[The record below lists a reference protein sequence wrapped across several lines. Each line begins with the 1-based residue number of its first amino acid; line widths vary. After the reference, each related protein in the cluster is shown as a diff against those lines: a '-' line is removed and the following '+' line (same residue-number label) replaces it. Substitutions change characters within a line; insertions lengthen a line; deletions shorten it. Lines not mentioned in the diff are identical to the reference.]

1 MGCAMFSIRSIA
13 NGKDGPQRGDVSAS
27 PLLDVEDLRVRFHSK
42 GEADV
47 EVVRGVSFQ
56 MGAEKLGIVG
66 ESGSG
71 KSITARSILRV
82 LPQGSSVAA
91 RRIAFRG
98 RDLLPLPESAM
109 RQVRGRNIGMIM
121 QDPRFSLN
129 PTIRVGRQIA
139 EMVRIHFGT
148 GSAEAMRRAEAAL
161 ESVRMKDPKRVMH
174 SYPHEISGG
183 MGQRVMI
190 AMMLAAEPSLLI
202 ADEPTSA
209 LDVSIQIQILSL
221 LDDLVASRNMGL
233 ILISHDMQLVSSFC
247 DRVLVMYRGEIVERC
262 EAAEL
267 HNAKHPYTRQLLAA
281 TPQLQPAG
289 APLQ

>member
-13 NGKDGPQRGDVSAS
+13 NGADVPQKGEAGAP
-27 PLLDVEDLRVRFHSK
+27 PLLDVEDLRVRFHAK

-47 EVVRGVSFQ
+47 EVVRGISFR

-91 RRIAFRG
+91 RRIAFCG
-98 RDLLPLPESAM
+98 RDLLGLPESAM
-109 RQVRGRNIGMIM
+109 RQVRGRNISMIM

-148 GSAEAMRRAEAAL
+148 GQAEAMRRAEAAL

-174 SYPHEISGG
+174 AYPHEISGG

-190 AMMLAAEPSLLI
+190 AMMLVAEPSLLI

-209 LDVSIQIQILSL
+209 LDVSIQIQILGL

-247 DRVLVMYRGEIVERC
+247 DRVLVMYRGEIVECC
-262 EAAEL
+262 EAADL
-267 HNAKHPYTRQLLAA
+267 HNARHPYTRQLLAA
-281 TPQLQPAG
+281 TPQLQPAE
-289 APLQ
+289 APPL

>member
-1 MGCAMFSIRSIA
+1 MFSIRSIA

-281 TPQLQPAG
+281 TPQLQPAS

>member
-13 NGKDGPQRGDVSAS
+13 NGRVPPQGGDGSAS

-47 EVVRGVSFQ
+47 DVVRGVSFQ
-56 MGAEKLGIVG
+56 MGPEKLGIVG

-82 LPQGSSVAA
+82 LPHGSSVTA
-91 RRIAFRG
+91 RRIAYRG
-98 RDLLPLPESAM
+98 RDLLDLPESAM
-109 RQVRGRNIGMIM
+109 RQVRGRNISMIM
-121 QDPRFSLN
+121 QDPRYSLN

-174 SYPHEISGG
+174 AYPHEISGG

-190 AMMLAAEPSLLI
+190 AMMLVAEPSLLI

-262 EAAEL
+262 EATEL
-267 HNAKHPYTRQLLAA
+267 HNARHPYTRQLLAA
-281 TPQLQPAG
+281 TPQLQPA
-289 APLQ
+289 ASPLQ

>member
-1 MGCAMFSIRSIA
+1 M
-13 NGKDGPQRGDVSAS
+13 
-27 PLLDVEDLRVRFHSK
+27 RFHSK

-82 LPQGSSVAA
+82 LPQGSSVTA

-98 RDLLPLPESAM
+98 QELLGLPESAM
-109 RQVRGRNIGMIM
+109 RQVRGRNISMIM

-139 EMVRIHFGT
+139 EMARIHFGT

-174 SYPHEISGG
+174 AYPHEISGG

-190 AMMLAAEPSLLI
+190 AMMLVAEPSLLI

-221 LDDLVASRNMGL
+221 LDELVASRNMGL

-267 HNAKHPYTRQLLAA
+267 HNARHPYTRQLLAA
-281 TPQLQPAG
+281 TPQLQPADP
-289 APLQ
+289 PLQ